1 MSSTLLRSASPLA
14 VLCAFFA
21 SFATCAQAQALA
33 QAQAP
38 GSPTL
43 ASAEQPIETR
53 EVPLY
58 ARIVVLG
65 SESSHGAAWASE
77 VGATVSLADVVEQAI
92 LCKHGAVARYTDS
105 SRGRDPLVDLER
117 QSRLA
122 KADKPTLVFA
132 LDSLAMSVHDAGEHA
147 PERLE
152 RALVALKG
160 IGAPLV
166 LGDLPEWRD
175 LAAQSPGGFLD
186 ARKLP
191 SNEVQARLAARLSAF
206 ARDEKAVV
214 VAPVSRLWSH
224 LERAEPL
231 KLRGNL
237 WGRAW
242 LPDLAAKDRLALRL
256 DGGIALWVL
265 AADALC
271 RARVDAPS
279 EVLVF
284 DARELRRRVY
294 ASRAKEREALEAV
307 ELEKQRGPQRPPPPP
322 PPTPAEQERA
332 KRENAERQGREGG

>member
-1 MSSTLLRSASPLA
+1 MHCTPFLRAA
-14 VLCAFFA
+14 VL
-21 SFATCAQAQALA
+21 ALA
-33 QAQAP
+33 CAMSATAARSNSAQVPGAEPRPAAP
-38 GSPTL
+38 TPV
-43 ASAEQPIETR
+43 EVR
-53 EVPLY
+53 EVQLY
-58 ARIVVLG
+58 ARVVVIG

-105 SRGRDPLVDLER
+105 SPGRDPLVDLER
-117 QSRLA
+117 QARLA
-122 KADKPTLVFA
+122 KADKPTLVVA
-132 LDSLAMSVHDAGEHA
+132 LDSLAMSVHDAGPA
-147 PERLE
+147 AFERFE
-152 RALVALKG
+152 RALAALKG
-160 IGAPLV
+160 IGAPLLV
-166 LGDLPEWRD
+166 GDLPEWRA
-175 LAAQSPGGFLD
+175 LAEQSPGGFLD

-191 SNEVQARLAARLSAF
+191 SPEVHARLAQRLAAF
-206 ARDEKAVV
+206 ARDEKDVV

-224 LERAEPL
+224 LERNEPL
-231 KLRGNL
+231 KSRGNL

-271 RARVDAPS
+271 RARADAPT
-279 EVLVF
+279 EALLF

-294 ASRAKEREALEAV
+294 ASRAKEREAAEAV

-332 KRENAERQGREGG
+332 KREKAERQGREGG